1 MLKHTSDSPLIVSGW
16 LVIETGAT
24 LDSLT
29 SNPGSVAQIK
39 LTSAP
44 VSIRKLVLAPLIIPS
59 T

>member
-1 MLKHTSDSPLIVSGW
+1 MVKLTSVSPRIVIGW
-16 LVIETGAT
+16 YVIETGAT
-24 LDSLT
+24 VDSLN

-44 VSIRKLVLAPLIIPS
+44 VSIRKLVLTQLIIPS